1 NHNNVQTLIKHRPLV
16 SSFYQTEDGIRD
28 PSSGNTTFSLFP
40 GETAVVVLRGYFAS
54 YTDPTKAFADFKSLI
69 TQIAPVVVPQAANTN
84 TNTIVV
90 SAPMF
95 ITTSALPDAVVGTPY
110 STTLNA

>member
-1 NHNNVQTLIKHRPLV
+1 NSAP
-16 SSFYQTEDGIRD
+16 SFYPVHLHDAGIQD

-40 GETAVVVLRGYFAS
+40 GETAVIVLRGYFAS

-69 TQIAPVVVPQAANTN
+69 TQIAPVIVPQAANTN

-90 SAPMF
+90 SAPIF
-95 ITTSALPDAVVGTPY
+95 ITTNALPDPIAYTPQHP
-110 STTLNA
+110 TLNANRDKPPSR